1 MKKNAD
7 PMGKAIADY
16 WKNGT
21 AGRLSVFSPMFEEDE
36 IPVKT
41 LFRDEDEM
49 PEIEQKALGLV
60 RGKTL
65 DVGAGAGCHSL
76 ILQKRDI
83 DVTAIDISPLSVET
97 MRARGVK
104 KAFEQDFYAHD
115 GRYDTILMLMNG
127 IGIVG
132 TLSRMP
138 MFFHHLDKILAPGGQ
153 LLCDSSDISYVF
165 ENEDG
170 IIELPDTDYFG
181 EINYQM
187 RYQDII
193 GEPFSWLYVDAKT
206 LRQVAEKHGYGV
218 EIIAEGKHYDY
229 LARIFK
235 NNQ

>member
-7 PMGKAIADY
+7 PMGKVIADY

-49 PEIEQKALGLV
+49 PEIERKALGMA

-76 ILQKRDI
+76 ILQKRGI

-97 MRARGVK
+97 MIARGVK

-132 TLSRMP
+132 TLNRMP

-153 LLCDSSDISYVF
+153 LLCDSSDISYIF

-170 IIELPDTDYFG
+170 MIELPDTDYFG

>member
-1 MKKNAD
+1 
-7 PMGKAIADY
+7 
-16 WKNGT
+16 
-21 AGRLSVFSPMFEEDE
+21 DE

-41 LFRDEDEM
+41 LFREEDEM
-49 PEIEQKALGLV
+49 PEIERKALEMVKG
-60 RGKTL
+60 RTL

-76 ILQKRDI
+76 ILQKRGF

-104 KAFEQDFYAHD
+104 KAFEQDFYALD
-115 GRYDTILMLMNG
+115 GRYDTVLMLMNG

-138 MFFHHLDKILAPGGQ
+138 MFFRHLDKILASDGQ

-165 ENEDG
+165 ENEEG
-170 IIELPDTDYFG
+170 IIELPDTDYYG

-187 RYQDII
+187 RYRDII
-193 GEPFSWLYVDAKT
+193 GEPFSWLFIDAET
-206 LRQVAEKHGYGV
+206 LRQVAEKHGYAV
-218 EIIAEGKHYDY
+218 EIVAEGKHDDY

>member
-41 LFRDEDEM
+41 LFRDEDEL
-49 PEIEQKALGLV
+49 PEIERKTLGLV

-193 GEPFSWLYVDAKT
+193 GEPFSWLYVDVKT

>member
-1 MKKNAD
+1 
-7 PMGKAIADY
+7 MGNAIADY

-41 LFRDEDEM
+41 LFREEDEM
-49 PEIEQKALGLV
+49 PEIERKALEMAK
-60 RGKTL
+60 GKTL

-76 ILQKRDI
+76 ILQKRGF

-104 KAFEQDFYAHD
+104 KAFEQDFYALD
-115 GRYDTILMLMNG
+115 GRYDTVLMLMNG

-138 MFFHHLDKILAPGGQ
+138 MFFRHLDKILASDGQ

-165 ENEDG
+165 ENEEG
-170 IIELPDTDYFG
+170 IIELPDTDYYG

-187 RYQDII
+187 RYRDII
-193 GEPFSWLYVDAKT
+193 GEPFSWLFIDAET
-206 LRQVAEKHGYGV
+206 LRQVAEKHGYAV
-218 EIIAEGKHYDY
+218 EIVAEGKHDDY

-235 NNQ
+235 NNH

>member
-21 AGRLSVFSPMFEEDE
+21 VGRLSVFSPMFEEDE

-49 PEIEQKALGLV
+49 PEIERKALGMG

-132 TLSRMP
+132 TLNRMP
-138 MFFHHLDKILAPGGQ
+138 MFFHHLDKILAPDGQ

-206 LRQVAEKHGYGV
+206 LRQMAEKHGYGV

>member
-49 PEIEQKALGLV
+49 PEIERKALGLT

-187 RYQDII
+187 CYQNII

-218 EIIAEGKHYDY
+218 EIIVEGKHYDY
-229 LARIFK
+229 LTRIFK

>member
-1 MKKNAD
+1 
-7 PMGKAIADY
+7 MGNAIADY
-16 WKNGT
+16 WKNGM

-41 LFRDEDEM
+41 LFREEDEM
-49 PEIEQKALGLV
+49 PEIERKALEMAK
-60 RGKTL
+60 GKTL

-76 ILQKRDI
+76 ILQKRGF

-104 KAFEQDFYAHD
+104 KAFEQDFYSID
-115 GRYDTILMLMNG
+115 GRYDTVLMLMNG

-138 MFFHHLDKILAPGGQ
+138 MFFRHLDKILASDGQ

-165 ENEDG
+165 ENEEG
-170 IIELPDTDYFG
+170 IIELPDTDYYG

-187 RYQDII
+187 RYRDII
-193 GEPFSWLYVDAKT
+193 GEPFSWLFIDAET
-206 LRQVAEKHGYGV
+206 LRQVAEKHGYAV
-218 EIIAEGKHYDY
+218 EIVAEGKHDDY

>member
-7 PMGKAIADY
+7 PMGNAIADY
-16 WKNGT
+16 WKNRT
-21 AGRLSVFSPMFEEDE
+21 TGRLSVFSPMFEEDE

-41 LFRDEDEM
+41 LFREEDEM
-49 PEIEQKALGLV
+49 PEIERKALEMAK
-60 RGKTL
+60 GKTL

-76 ILQKRDI
+76 ILQKRGF

-104 KAFEQDFYAHD
+104 KAFEQDFYALD
-115 GRYDTILMLMNG
+115 GRYDTVLMLMNG

-138 MFFHHLDKILAPGGQ
+138 MFFRHLDKILASDGQ

-165 ENEDG
+165 ENEEG
-170 IIELPDTDYFG
+170 IIELPDTDYYG

-187 RYQDII
+187 RYRDII
-193 GEPFSWLYVDAKT
+193 GEPFSWLFIDAET
-206 LRQVAEKHGYGV
+206 LRQVAEKHGYAV
-218 EIIAEGKHYDY
+218 EIVAEGKHDDY

>member
-1 MKKNAD
+1 
-7 PMGKAIADY
+7 MGNAIADY

-21 AGRLSVFSPMFEEDE
+21 VGRLSVFSPMFEEDE

-41 LFRDEDEM
+41 LFREEDEM
-49 PEIEQKALGLV
+49 PEIERKALEMAK
-60 RGKTL
+60 GKTL

-76 ILQKRDI
+76 ILQKRGF

-104 KAFEQDFYAHD
+104 KAFEQDFYALD
-115 GRYDTILMLMNG
+115 GRYDTVLMMMNG

-138 MFFHHLDKILAPGGQ
+138 MFFRHLDKILASDGQ

-165 ENEDG
+165 ENEEG
-170 IIELPDTDYFG
+170 IIELPDTDYYG

-187 RYQDII
+187 RYRDII
-193 GEPFSWLYVDAKT
+193 GEPFSWLFIDAET
-206 LRQVAEKHGYGV
+206 LRQVAEKHGYAV
-218 EIIAEGKHYDY
+218 EIVAEGKHDDY